1 MTLTAHF
8 RTAIRNIAT
17 HGDTDVMPFPIENRV
32 FYDRE
37 EETLRILEQ
46 FRQDFEAVARENKS
60 LAAARSAPKDRVDT
74 DNSLIAV
81 GYTGFRMGTQIDP
94 IWNAYLLGLVIS
106 IGEEIE
112 KRRLQ
117 PAEDRVFSYRFKH
130 DPDNN
135 TLFDRE
141 IGWREFQQA
150 SIKRAQKAT
159 FVVVSDISDFYPRIY
174 HHRLENALSEVTTD
188 RATVAQIMFL
198 LKKITKHNVSYGL
211 PVGGP
216 AARLLSELL
225 LNQVDHLLMLKGVD
239 FCRFADDYHIFAP
252 TREAAYS
259 SLVLLSELLYDNE
272 GLSLQKSKTRLMT
285 PQEFEELSDFA
296 PRKPQDT
303 DEAKARSLLSLKLRF
318 DPYSPTAAQ
327 DYKKLKAQVKD
338 LELERWLNEEMRK
351 SRVHPALMRR
361 VLSAMP
367 FEDPKV
373 ISVAVGLLVDNLKT
387 PKDAEPR
394 LYPVIPSVMIF
405 LKNVINVIDPDV
417 RSYTFKTLRD
427 LIINDSLEMQLPA
440 NLCYALRILADDP
453 APETNALLDRV
464 RQRGSLAIKRDVIL
478 IMARRGA
485 RFWLSN
491 LKGNFNWLTAWER
504 RAMIIAS
511 MVMGDEGEYWRGNV
525 RHAMSPVDELVAKW
539 AKDRFQEPNWRVP
552 V

>member
-1 MTLTAHF
+1 MTLTPHF
-8 RTAIRNIAT
+8 RTAIQNIAT

-37 EETLRILEQ
+37 EETLRILER
-46 FRQDFEAVARENKS
+46 FRADFNAVPENKS
-60 LAAARSAPKDRVDT
+60 LAAAQYAPKDRVDT

-81 GYTGFRMGTQIDP
+81 GYTGFRLGTQIDP
-94 IWNAYLLGLVIS
+94 IWNAYLLGLVVS

-112 KRRLQ
+112 RRRLPPQ
-117 PAEDRVFSYRFKH
+117 EARVFSYRFKH
-130 DPDNN
+130 DPDKN

-159 FVVVSDISDFYPRIY
+159 WVVVSDISDFYPRIY
-174 HHRLENALSEVTTD
+174 HHRLENALGEATAD
-188 RATVAQIMFL
+188 RNTVAQIMFL

-225 LNQVDHLLMLKGVD
+225 LNRVDHLLTLKGVD

-272 GLSLQKSKTRLMT
+272 GLSLQKSKTRMMK

-296 PRKPQDT
+296 PRKPHDT
-303 DEAKARSLLSLKLRF
+303 DEAKARSLLGLKLRF
-318 DPYSPTAAQ
+318 DPYSPTAKQ
-327 DYKKLKAQVKD
+327 DYEKLKATVKD
-338 LELERWLNEEMRK
+338 LELNRWLNEEMRK
-351 SRVHPALMRR
+351 SRLHPALTRR
-361 VLSAMP
+361 VLSALP
-367 FEDPKV
+367 FEDPEV
-373 ISVAVGLLVDNLKT
+373 ISVAVRLLVDNLKT
-387 PKDAEPR
+387 PEDAIPR
-394 LYPVIPSVMIF
+394 LYPVIPSVMIL
-405 LKNVINVIDPDV
+405 LKSVINVIDPDV
-417 RSYTFKTLRD
+417 RTYTFETLRN
-427 LIINDSLEMQLPA
+427 LITNDSLELQLPA

-453 APETNALLDRV
+453 SPQTDALLDRV
-464 RQRGSLAIKRDVIL
+464 RQKGSLAIKRDVIL

-491 LKGNFNWLTAWER
+491 LKGNFNWLAAWER

-511 MVMGDEGEYWRGNV
+511 QVMGDEGEHWRGNV
-525 RHAMSPVDELVAKW
+525 RHAMSPLDDLVARW
-539 AKDRFQEPNWRVP
+539 AKDRFQEANWRIP